1 MSDQEQSA
9 ERLLGATLDLP
20 PERRSAYLDQAC
32 RGAPELR
39 RLVEELLLRNGFL
52 DVPPSPADGGSSSTA
67 KTSATNG
74 DLAAGTARALLD
86 YRASRRRGNGF
97 RVSGAR

>member
-1 MSDQEQSA
+1 MMSDQEQSA

-20 PERRSAYLDQAC
+20 PERRSAYLDHAC

-52 DVPPSPADGGSSSTA
+52 GGPPSPVDGGSSSTA
-67 KTSATNG
+67 KTSR
-74 DLAAGTARALLD
+74 DQR
-86 YRASRRRGNGF
+86 
-97 RVSGAR
+97 